1 MIKQTLH
8 NRIEVIRTAAA
19 SQDVLLPVNRPN
31 MLACYDRLAGCD
43 ITAALTLLTFGFMSN
58 ANELLIESFVT
69 PAAGRVVA
77 TQSRLFV
84 NSEFIPFMRVT
95 GGGAGDRLQ
104 FFIYGYI
111 AEKP

>member
-8 NRIEVIRTAAA
+8 NKIEVVRTAAA
-19 SQDVLLPVNRPN
+19 SQDVLLPVNLAN
-31 MLACYDRLAGCD
+31 MLACYDRIAGVD
-43 ITAALTLLTFGFMSN
+43 LTTALTLMTFGFMSN
-58 ANELLIESFVT
+58 ANELLIESFVA
-69 PAAGRVVA
+69 PAAGSVMA

-95 GGGAGDRLQ
+95 GGTTGDRLG
-104 FFIYGYI
+104 FYIYGYI